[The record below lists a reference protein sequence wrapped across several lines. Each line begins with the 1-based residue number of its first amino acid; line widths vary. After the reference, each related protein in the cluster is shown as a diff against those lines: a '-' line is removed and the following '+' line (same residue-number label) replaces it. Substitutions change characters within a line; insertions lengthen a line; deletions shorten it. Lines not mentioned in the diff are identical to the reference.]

1 MQAPV
6 APSMWKLT
14 SVPSALEPIATAAAI
29 ASMRWKLS
37 VSR

>member
-14 SVPSALEPIATAAAI
+14 MVPSADDVTATAVAI
-29 ASMRWKLS
+29 TSMRSKLS